1 MSLETRHKFFGREI
15 FDEKKSKKGYEALK
29 CPKTGRKIY
38 IVDEL
43 HVLNIFGKYNVS
55 GL

>member
-1 MSLETRHKFFGREI
+1 LVEKSLTRKR
-15 FDEKKSKKGYEALK
+15 KKGYEALK
-29 CPKTGRKIY
+29 CVKIDRKIY

-43 HVLNIFGKYNVS
+43 RVLNIFDKYNVS